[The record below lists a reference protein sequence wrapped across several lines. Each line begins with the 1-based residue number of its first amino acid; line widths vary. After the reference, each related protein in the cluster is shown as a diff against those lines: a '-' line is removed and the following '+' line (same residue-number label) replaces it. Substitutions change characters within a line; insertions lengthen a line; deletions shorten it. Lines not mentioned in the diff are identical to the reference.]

1 MGQKVHPYGFRI
13 GVNRTWQSRWF
24 AEKKYS
30 ELLHEDLRIRGEL
43 KKAFVQAGI
52 SKLEIDR
59 LPNQLKIRIHTSKP
73 GLVIGKKGAGVDQLK
88 RRLEA
93 QVGREVVINIEEVVR
108 PELDAQLVSEA
119 IAFQL
124 EKRIAFRR
132 AMRRAVESSKKF
144 GAKGIKVRCKGR
156 LNGAEI
162 ARAEWYLF
170 GRLPLTTLRADIDYG
185 FSEAKTSYGVVGVKV
200 WIFKGEKE
208 TYLPK
213 HHEDRIERPQ
223 DRPARRF

>member
-13 GVNRTWQSRWF
+13 GVNRTWASRWF

-30 ELLHEDLRIRGEL
+30 QLLHEDIKIREEL

-52 SKLEIDR
+52 SKVEIDR
-59 LPNQLKIRIHTSKP
+59 LPNQLKVRIHTSKP

-88 RRLEA
+88 RKLEA

-108 PELDAQLVSEA
+108 PELDAQLVSEQ

-124 EKRIAFRR
+124 EKRVAFRR
-132 AMRRAVESSKKF
+132 AMRRSVESSRKF

-185 FSEAKTSYGVVGVKV
+185 FAEAKTSYGVIGVKV
-200 WIFKGEKE
+200 WIFKGERVNYMPNK
-208 TYLPK
+208 P
-213 HHEDRIERPQ
+213 EDRRERAQ
-223 DRPARRF
+223 

>member
-24 AEKKYS
+24 AEKNYS
-30 ELLHEDLRIRGEL
+30 NLLHEDLRIREDL
-43 KKAFVQAGI
+43 RKTFVQAGI

-59 LPNQLKIRIHTSKP
+59 LPNQLKVRIHTSKP

-88 RRLEA
+88 RKLEKD
-93 QVGREVVINIEEVVR
+93 VGREVVINIEEVVR
-108 PELDAQLVSEA
+108 PELDAQLVSEN

-124 EKRIAFRR
+124 EKRVAFRR
-132 AMRRAVESSKKF
+132 AMRRSVESAKKF
-144 GAKGIKVRCKGR
+144 GCKGIKVRCKGR

-185 FSEAKTSYGVVGVKV
+185 FSEAKTSYGVIGVKV
-200 WIFKGEKE
+200 WIYKGEKI
-208 TYLPK
+208 TYLPVRL
-213 HHEDRIERPQ
+213 EGDRRGGRER
-223 DRPARRF
+223 

>member
-13 GVNRTWQSRWF
+13 GVNRTWASRWF

-30 ELLHEDLRIRGEL
+30 QLLHEDLKIREEL

-52 SKLEIDR
+52 SKVEIDR
-59 LPNQLKIRIHTSKP
+59 LPNQLKVRIHTSKP

-88 RRLEA
+88 RKLEA
-93 QVGREVVINIEEVVR
+93 QVSREVVINIEEVVR
-108 PELDAQLVSEA
+108 PELDAQLVAEQ

-124 EKRIAFRR
+124 EKRVAFRR
-132 AMRRAVESSKKF
+132 AMRRSVESARKF

-185 FSEAKTSYGVVGVKV
+185 FAEAKTSYGVIGVKV
-200 WIFKGEKE
+200 WIFKGERMH
-208 TYLPK
+208 YLPK
-213 HHEDRIERPQ
+213 HEERRERNQ
-223 DRPARRF
+223 

>member
-24 AEKKYS
+24 AEKNYS
-30 ELLHEDLRIRGEL
+30 ELLHEDLKIRQEL
-43 KKAFVQAGI
+43 KKTFVQAGI

-59 LPNQLKIRIHTSKP
+59 LPNQLKVRIHTSKP

-88 RRLEA
+88 RRLEK
-93 QVGREVVINIEEVVR
+93 QVGRDVVINIEEVVR
-108 PELDAQLVSEA
+108 PELDAQLISET

-124 EKRIAFRR
+124 EKRVAFRR
-132 AMRRAVESSKKF
+132 AMRRAVESARKF
-144 GAKGIKVRCKGR
+144 GGKGIKVRCKGR

-162 ARAEWYLF
+162 ARAEWYLY

-185 FSEAKTSYGVVGVKV
+185 FSEAKTSYGVIGVKV
-200 WIFKGEKE
+200 WLYKGERN
-208 TYLPK
+208 TYLPR
-213 HHEDRIERPQ
+213 HDDH
-223 DRPARRF
+223 RR

>member
-13 GVNRTWQSRWF
+13 GINRTWQSRWF
-24 AEKKYS
+24 AEKNYS
-30 ELLHEDLRIRGEL
+30 ELLHEDLRIRQEL
-43 KKAFVQAGI
+43 RKTFVQAGI

-88 RRLEA
+88 RRLEK
-93 QVGREVVINIEEVVR
+93 QVSREVVINIEEVVR
-108 PELDAQLVSEA
+108 PELDAQLVSET

-124 EKRIAFRR
+124 EKRVAFRR
-132 AMRRAVESSKKF
+132 AMRRAVESARKF
-144 GAKGIKVRCKGR
+144 GGKGIKIRCKGR

-185 FSEAKTSYGVVGVKV
+185 FSEAKTAYGVVGVKV
-200 WIFKGEKE
+200 WIYKGERQ
-208 TYLPK
+208 TYLNLPRQQ
-213 HHEDRIERPQ
+213 HEERL
-223 DRPARRF
+223 R

>member
-24 AEKKYS
+24 AEKNYS
-30 ELLHEDLRIRGEL
+30 ELLHEDIRIRQEL
-43 KKAFVQAGI
+43 RKTFVQAGI

-88 RRLEA
+88 RRLEK

-108 PELDAQLVSEA
+108 PELDAQLVSET

-124 EKRIAFRR
+124 EKRVAFRR
-132 AMRRAVESSKKF
+132 AMRRAVESAKKF
-144 GAKGIKVRCKGR
+144 GGKGIKIRCKGR

-185 FSEAKTSYGVVGVKV
+185 FSEAKTAYGVVGVKV
-200 WIFKGEKE
+200 WIYKGERQ
-208 TYLPK
+208 TYLPRR
-213 HHEDRIERPQ
+213 DER
-223 DRPARRF
+223 R

>member
-1 MGQKVHPYGFRI
+1 LGQKVHPYGFRI
-13 GVNRTWQSRWF
+13 GVNRTWASRWF

-30 ELLHEDLRIRGEL
+30 QLLHEDLKIREEL
-43 KKAFVQAGI
+43 KKTFVQAGI
-52 SKLEIDR
+52 SKVEIDR
-59 LPNQLKIRIHTSKP
+59 LPNQLKVRIHTSKP

-88 RRLEA
+88 RKLEA

-108 PELDAQLVSEA
+108 PELDAQLVAEQ

-124 EKRIAFRR
+124 EKRVAFRR
-132 AMRRAVESSKKF
+132 AMRRSVESSRKF

-185 FSEAKTSYGVVGVKV
+185 FAEAKTSYGVIGVKV
-200 WIFKGEKE
+200 WIFKGERVNYIPSK
-208 TYLPK
+208 P
-213 HHEDRIERPQ
+213 EDRRDRERAQ
-223 DRPARRF
+223 

>member
-13 GVNRTWQSRWF
+13 GVNRTWASRWF

-30 ELLHEDLRIRGEL
+30 QLLHEDLKIREEL
-43 KKAFVQAGI
+43 KKTFVQAGI
-52 SKLEIDR
+52 SKVEIDR
-59 LPNQLKIRIHTSKP
+59 LPNQLKVRIHTSKP

-88 RRLEA
+88 RKLEA

-108 PELDAQLVSEA
+108 PELDAQLVAEQ

-124 EKRIAFRR
+124 EKRVAFRR
-132 AMRRAVESSKKF
+132 AMRRSVESSRKF

-185 FSEAKTSYGVVGVKV
+185 FAEAKTTYGVIGVKV
-200 WIFKGEKE
+200 WIFKGERVNYMPNK
-208 TYLPK
+208 P
-213 HHEDRIERPQ
+213 EDRRDRERAQ
-223 DRPARRF
+223 

>member
-1 MGQKVHPYGFRI
+1 LGQKVHPYGFRI
-13 GVNRTWQSRWF
+13 GVNRTWASRWF

-30 ELLHEDLRIRGEL
+30 QLLHEDIKIREEL

-52 SKLEIDR
+52 SKVEIDR
-59 LPNQLKIRIHTSKP
+59 LPNQLKVRIHTSKP

-88 RRLEA
+88 RKLEA

-108 PELDAQLVSEA
+108 PELDAQLVAEQ

-124 EKRIAFRR
+124 EKRVAFRR
-132 AMRRAVESSKKF
+132 AMRRSVESSRKF

-185 FSEAKTSYGVVGVKV
+185 FAEAKTTYGVIGVKV
-200 WIFKGEKE
+200 WIFKGERVNYMPIK
-208 TYLPK
+208 
-213 HHEDRIERPQ
+213 HEDRRERAQ
-223 DRPARRF
+223 

>member
-13 GVNRTWQSRWF
+13 GVNRTWLSRWF
-24 AEKKYS
+24 AEKNYS
-30 ELLHEDLRIRGEL
+30 ELLHEDLRIREEL
-43 KKAFVQAGI
+43 KRTFVQAGL

-59 LPNQLKIRIHTSKP
+59 LPNQLKLRIHTSKP

-93 QVGREVVINIEEVVR
+93 EVGREVVINIEEVVR
-108 PELDAQLVSEA
+108 PELDAQLVAET

-124 EKRIAFRR
+124 EKRVAFRR
-132 AMRRAVESSKKF
+132 AMRRAVESAKKF
-144 GAKGIKVRCKGR
+144 GGKGIKVRCKGR

-162 ARAEWYLF
+162 ARAEWYLY

-185 FSEAKTSYGVVGVKV
+185 FYEAKTAYGVIGVKV
-200 WIFKGEKE
+200 WIFKGEKD
-208 TYLPK
+208 TYLPRR
-213 HHEDRIERPQ
+213 EER
-223 DRPARRF
+223 R

>member
-13 GVNRTWQSRWF
+13 GVNRTWASRWF

-30 ELLHEDLRIRGEL
+30 QLLHEDIKIREEL
-43 KKAFVQAGI
+43 KKQFVQAGI
-52 SKLEIDR
+52 SKVEIDR
-59 LPNQLKIRIHTSKP
+59 LPNQLKVRIHTSKP

-88 RRLEA
+88 RKLEA

-108 PELDAQLVSEA
+108 PELDAQLVAEQ

-124 EKRIAFRR
+124 EKRVAFRR
-132 AMRRAVESSKKF
+132 AMRRSVESSRKF

-185 FSEAKTSYGVVGVKV
+185 FAEAKTSYGVIGVKV
-200 WIFKGEKE
+200 WIYKGERVNYMPVK
-208 TYLPK
+208 P
-213 HHEDRIERPQ
+213 EDRRERERAQ
-223 DRPARRF
+223 

>member
-1 MGQKVHPYGFRI
+1 LGQKVHPYGFRI
-13 GVNRTWQSRWF
+13 GINRTWQSRWF
-24 AEKKYS
+24 AEKNYS
-30 ELLHEDLRIRGEL
+30 ELLHEDLRIRQEL
-43 KKAFVQAGI
+43 RKTFVQAGI

-88 RRLEA
+88 RRLEK

-108 PELDAQLVSEA
+108 PELDAQLVSET

-124 EKRIAFRR
+124 EKRVAFRR
-132 AMRRAVESSKKF
+132 AMRRAVESARKF
-144 GAKGIKVRCKGR
+144 GGKGIKIRCKGR

-185 FSEAKTSYGVVGVKV
+185 FSEAKTAYGVVGVKV
-200 WIFKGEKE
+200 WIYKGERQ
-208 TYLPK
+208 TYLP
-213 HHEDRIERPQ
+213 
-223 DRPARRF
+223 RRDEQRR

>member
-1 MGQKVHPYGFRI
+1 
-13 GVNRTWQSRWF
+13 VNRTWASRWF

-30 ELLHEDLRIRGEL
+30 QLLHEDLKIREEL
-43 KKAFVQAGI
+43 KKTFVQAGI

-59 LPNQLKIRIHTSKP
+59 LPNQLKVRIHTSKP

-88 RRLEA
+88 RKLEA

-108 PELDAQLVSEA
+108 PELDAQLVSEQ

-124 EKRIAFRR
+124 EKRVAFRR
-132 AMRRAVESSKKF
+132 AMRRAVESSRKF

-185 FSEAKTSYGVVGVKV
+185 FSEAKTSYGVIGVKV
-200 WIFKGEKE
+200 WIYKGEKVN
-208 TYLPK
+208 YLPT
-213 HHEDRIERPQ
+213 HVDRRERE
-223 DRPARRF
+223 RVG

>member
-13 GVNRTWQSRWF
+13 GVNRTWASRWF

-30 ELLHEDLRIRGEL
+30 QLLHEDIKIREEL
-43 KKAFVQAGI
+43 KKQFVQAGI
-52 SKLEIDR
+52 SKVEIDR
-59 LPNQLKIRIHTSKP
+59 LPNQLKVRIHTSKP

-88 RRLEA
+88 RKLEA

-108 PELDAQLVSEA
+108 PELDAQLVAEQ

-124 EKRIAFRR
+124 EKRVAFRR
-132 AMRRAVESSKKF
+132 AMRRSVESSRKF

-185 FSEAKTSYGVVGVKV
+185 FAEAKTSYGVIGVKV
-200 WIFKGEKE
+200 WIFKGERMN
-208 TYLPK
+208 YLPNK
-213 HHEDRIERPQ
+213 QEDRRERAQ
-223 DRPARRF
+223 

>member
-24 AEKKYS
+24 AEKNYS
-30 ELLHEDLRIRGEL
+30 ELLHEDLRIRQEL

-59 LPNQLKIRIHTSKP
+59 LPNQLKVRIHTSKP

-88 RRLEA
+88 RRLEKE
-93 QVGREVVINIEEVVR
+93 VRREVVVNIEEVVR
-108 PELDAQLVSEA
+108 PELDAQLVSET

-124 EKRIAFRR
+124 EKRVAFRR

-144 GAKGIKVRCKGR
+144 GGKGIKVRCKGR

-162 ARAEWYLF
+162 ARAEWYLY
-170 GRLPLTTLRADIDYG
+170 GRLPLTTLTADIDYG
-185 FSEAKTSYGVVGVKV
+185 FSEAKTAYGVIGVKV
-200 WIFKGEKE
+200 WIYKGEKNQ
-208 TYLPK
+208 YLPRRQ
-213 HHEDRIERPQ
+213 EDRR
-223 DRPARRF
+223 

>member
-13 GVNRTWQSRWF
+13 GVNRTWASRWF

-30 ELLHEDLRIRGEL
+30 QLLHEDLKIREEL
-43 KKAFVQAGI
+43 KKTFVQAGI

-59 LPNQLKIRIHTSKP
+59 LPNQLKVRIHTSKP

-88 RRLEA
+88 RKLES

-108 PELDAQLVSEA
+108 PELDAQLVSEQ

-124 EKRIAFRR
+124 EKRVAFRR
-132 AMRRAVESSKKF
+132 AMRRAVESSRKF

-185 FSEAKTSYGVVGVKV
+185 FSEAKTSYGVIGVKV
-200 WIFKGEKE
+200 WIFKGEKMN
-208 TYLPK
+208 YLPS
-213 HHEDRIERPQ
+213 HVDRRDRERLG
-223 DRPARRF
+223 

>member
-1 MGQKVHPYGFRI
+1 LGQKVNPYGFRI

-24 AEKKYS
+24 SEKNYS
-30 ELLHEDLRIRGEL
+30 ELLHEDLKIRKEL
-43 KKAFVQAGI
+43 KKTFVQAGV
-52 SKLEIDR
+52 SKIEIDR
-59 LPNQLKIRIHTSKP
+59 LPNQIKIRIHTSKP

-88 RRLEA
+88 RKIEH

-108 PELDAQLVSEA
+108 PELDAQLVAETIS
-119 IAFQL
+119 FQL

-132 AMRRAVESSKKF
+132 AMRRAVESARKF
-144 GAKGIKVRCKGR
+144 GGKGIKVRCKGR

-185 FSEAKTSYGVVGVKV
+185 FAEAKTTYGVIGVKV
-200 WIFKGEKE
+200 WIYKGERE
-208 TYLPK
+208 SYLS
-213 HHEDRIERPQ
+213 RIEE
-223 DRPARRF
+223 RR

>member
-13 GVNRTWQSRWF
+13 GVNRTWASRWF

-30 ELLHEDLRIRGEL
+30 QLLHEDLKIREEL

-59 LPNQLKIRIHTSKP
+59 LPNQLKVRIHTSKP

-88 RRLEA
+88 RKLES

-108 PELDAQLVSEA
+108 PELDAQLVSEQ

-124 EKRIAFRR
+124 EKRVAFRR
-132 AMRRAVESSKKF
+132 AMRRAVESSRKF

-185 FSEAKTSYGVVGVKV
+185 FSEAKTSYGVIGVKV
-200 WIFKGEKE
+200 WIFKGEK
-208 TYLPK
+208 TNYLPR
-213 HHEDRIERPQ
+213 HHEDRRDRGDRER
-223 DRPARRF
+223 A

>member
-13 GVNRTWQSRWF
+13 GINRTWASRWF

-30 ELLHEDLRIRGEL
+30 QLLHEDLKIREEL
-43 KKAFVQAGI
+43 KRAFVQAGI

-59 LPNQLKIRIHTSKP
+59 LPNQLKVRIHTSKP

-88 RRLEA
+88 RKLES

-108 PELDAQLVSEA
+108 PELDAQLVSEQ

-124 EKRIAFRR
+124 EKRVAFRR
-132 AMRRAVESSKKF
+132 AMRRAVESSRKF

-185 FSEAKTSYGVVGVKV
+185 FSEAKTSYGVIGVKV
-200 WIFKGEKE
+200 WIFKGEK
-208 TYLPK
+208 TNYLPR
-213 HHEDRIERPQ
+213 HEDRRDRDRDRERP
-223 DRPARRF
+223 

>member
-13 GVNRTWQSRWF
+13 GVNRTWASRWF

-30 ELLHEDLRIRGEL
+30 QLLHEDLKIREEL
-43 KKAFVQAGI
+43 KKQFVQAGI

-59 LPNQLKIRIHTSKP
+59 LPNQLKVRIHTSKP

-88 RRLEA
+88 RKLEA

-108 PELDAQLVSEA
+108 PELDAQLVAEQ

-124 EKRIAFRR
+124 EKRVAFRR
-132 AMRRAVESSKKF
+132 AMRRSVESSRKF

-185 FSEAKTSYGVVGVKV
+185 FAEAKTTYGVIGVKV
-200 WIFKGEKE
+200 WIFKGERVNYMPNK
-208 TYLPK
+208 P
-213 HHEDRIERPQ
+213 EDRRERERAQ
-223 DRPARRF
+223 

>member
-1 MGQKVHPYGFRI
+1 LGQKVHPYGFRI

-30 ELLHEDLRIRGEL
+30 DLLHEDLNIRQDL
-43 KKAFVQAGI
+43 RKTFVQAGI

-88 RRLEA
+88 RRLEK
-93 QVGREVVINIEEVVR
+93 QVKREVVINIEEVVR
-108 PELDAQLVSEA
+108 PELDAQLVAEN

-124 EKRIAFRR
+124 EKRVAFRR
-132 AMRRAVESSKKF
+132 AMRRAVETSRKF
-144 GAKGIKVRCKGR
+144 GVKGIKIRCKGR

-185 FSEAKTSYGVVGVKV
+185 FYEAKTSYGVIGVKV
-200 WIFKGEKE
+200 WIFKGERN
-208 TYLPK
+208 TYLPR
-213 HHEDRIERPQ
+213 HEER
-223 DRPARRF
+223 R

>member
-13 GVNRTWQSRWF
+13 GVNRTWASRWF

-30 ELLHEDLRIRGEL
+30 QLLHEDIKIREEL
-43 KKAFVQAGI
+43 KKQFVQAGI
-52 SKLEIDR
+52 SKVEIDR
-59 LPNQLKIRIHTSKP
+59 LPNQLKVRIHTSKP

-88 RRLEA
+88 RKLEA

-108 PELDAQLVSEA
+108 PELDAQLVAEQ

-124 EKRIAFRR
+124 EKRVAFRR
-132 AMRRAVESSKKF
+132 AMRRSVESSRKF

-185 FSEAKTSYGVVGVKV
+185 FAEAKTSYGVIGVKV
-200 WIFKGEKE
+200 WIFKGERVN
-208 TYLPK
+208 YLPNK
-213 HHEDRIERPQ
+213 QEDRRERAQ
-223 DRPARRF
+223 

>member
-1 MGQKVHPYGFRI
+1 LGQKVHPYGFRI
-13 GVNRTWQSRWF
+13 GVNRTWASRWF

-30 ELLHEDLRIRGEL
+30 QLLHEDLKIREEL

-59 LPNQLKIRIHTSKP
+59 LPNQLKVRIHTSKP

-88 RRLEA
+88 KKLEA

-108 PELDAQLVSEA
+108 PELDAQLVSEQ

-124 EKRIAFRR
+124 EKRVAFRR
-132 AMRRAVESSKKF
+132 AMRRAVESSRKF

-185 FSEAKTSYGVVGVKV
+185 FSEAKTSYGVIGVKV
-200 WIFKGEKE
+200 WIFKGEKSN
-208 TYLPK
+208 YLPR
-213 HHEDRIERPQ
+213 HEDRRDRER
-223 DRPARRF
+223 AG

>member
-13 GVNRTWQSRWF
+13 GVNRTWASRWF

-30 ELLHEDLRIRGEL
+30 QLLHEDLKIREEL
-43 KKAFVQAGI
+43 KKTFVQAGI

-59 LPNQLKIRIHTSKP
+59 LPTQLKVRIHTSKP

-88 RRLEA
+88 RKLEA

-108 PELDAQLVSEA
+108 PELDAQLVSEQ

-124 EKRIAFRR
+124 EKRVAFRR
-132 AMRRAVESSKKF
+132 AMRRAVESSRKF

-185 FSEAKTSYGVVGVKV
+185 FSEAKTSYGVIGVKV
-200 WIFKGEKE
+200 WIYKGEKVN
-208 TYLPK
+208 YLPS
-213 HHEDRIERPQ
+213 HVDRRERE
-223 DRPARRF
+223 RVG

>member
-13 GVNRTWQSRWF
+13 GINRTWQSRWF
-24 AEKKYS
+24 AEKNYS
-30 ELLHEDLRIRGEL
+30 ELLHEDLRIRQEL
-43 KKAFVQAGI
+43 RKTFVQAGI

-88 RRLEA
+88 RRLEK
-93 QVGREVVINIEEVVR
+93 QVSREVVINIEEVVR
-108 PELDAQLVSEA
+108 PELDAQLVSET

-124 EKRIAFRR
+124 EKRVAFRR
-132 AMRRAVESSKKF
+132 AMRRAVESARKF
-144 GAKGIKVRCKGR
+144 GGKGIKIRCKGR

-185 FSEAKTSYGVVGVKV
+185 FSEAKTAYGVVGVKV
-200 WIFKGEKE
+200 WIYKGERQ
-208 TYLPK
+208 TYLNLPRQQ
-213 HHEDRIERPQ
+213 HEERS
-223 DRPARRF
+223 R